1 MPHTHSTTTL
11 LTSNNWSDIKNK
23 LDHYELF
30 KTPQDIGKNFFE
42 TFAKLYFKCEPSL
55 KDEYDEVL
63 FHNEISSEF
72 KNELGF
78 IGTEHGVDLLL
89 IKKNGKRVAVQ
100 CKYSENQDKI
110 LSWSGDKLANLYAY
124 GRKCDE
130 FFVFSNTSG
139 LTDINNDRVDKHFK
153 IDDLLD
159 ISSDTLTSMLEL
171 FSKKKVVDYVKKTP
185 RKDSQ
190 DVAITKA
197 IEHYQNNTRGQ
208 LIVPCGFGKTLAALW
223 IKEALESKLTLFLV
237 PSLSLL
243 RQTKKAWLTE
253 KNTSFEYMCICSES
267 DINNGDST
275 DENIEHT
282 WDIGD
287 VATDKDSI
295 LSFLNSEKDKVIF
308 STYQSIDKLIDSVK
322 NTNIVFDL
330 IICDE
335 SHRTTGVKNEAENNN
350 FKMVHDDG
358 NISATKRL
366 YMTATPKAI
375 SKNLKTRLESKKQN
389 FEYFEM
395 NDHDIYGSEFYS
407 MSFKNAIEKG
417 ILTDYK
423 IITVGITDSE
433 IRNIIDE
440 AGENEVENIA
450 HNIAL
455 DKTMRALKVNHAL
468 TFHSS
473 IKNSKG
479 FTDRQK
485 KYFQDNSIY
494 VNFVSGEQPT
504 SVRAQTIEKFKES
517 EKGILSN
524 ARCLTEGVDV
534 PAIEVVYFCDK
545 KNSEIDIIQ
554 ASGRALRLNNK
565 KKDKIGYIV
574 VPIYH
579 LPNEDI
585 EERARD
591 KRFDNL
597 IHVIRAMSSQDER
610 LLIEINE
617 IINNPKVQGNHIFD
631 LNDIS
636 DSMENN
642 LIYFSNITEE
652 LKEVIFTKE
661 LINVYDYWEKKYFK
675 LKNTLESN
683 GFNYDDLDE
692 DIKSWIINQKTLYK
706 SNKIYSDR
714 INLLESLQGWVWRSV
729 SSIEYKISAFLNKA
743 NITDDKIDFKVI
755 EDLILESNIYT
766 ETEKTIFKYL
776 EGADLKYFNIEG
788 EIWRVSDFKEPE
800 GTIKATSKRIRESKD
815 DIKKIISKL
824 SKNYRNELIDLNED
838 GMISN
843 KRLMSLNEKYKSDFN
858 IRGWINIIQIV
869 TDLPIINQP
878 SWNNI
883 YLNKGYSEKII
894 ESIYIGIK
902 QIKSKLNKGHIFRN
916 NRCLFELTSFN
927 EAEIVFAELVL
938 KNEIEFHNI
947 ERYINNY
954 EIIFG
959 ETDSKTIRI
968 FQFFKEEPEKW
979 FKNEELFL
987 LYNEKYP
994 NEILNKIRDITSD
1007 IIPYLEKKHLLLKEG
1022 GLTNTGVSYKLNP
1035 TPETKPEHNISSPR
1049 ISKIIEILSENKE
1062 LNLND
1067 LYNKLQVNST
1077 SFKDKSEL
1085 ISVIKNQGKGI
1096 IKRIGVRRLY
1106 LYSLEGD

>member
-1 MPHTHSTTTL
+1 MNHSTSTTEL
-11 LTSNNWSDIKNK
+11 LTLNNWSEIKNK
-23 LDHYELF
+23 LDCYKLF
-30 KTPQDIGKNFFE
+30 TTPQAIGKDFFE
-42 TFAKLYFKCEPSL
+42 TFAKLYFTCEPSL
-55 KDEYDEVL
+55 KDEYSEVL
-63 FHNEISSEF
+63 FHKDINA
-72 KNELGF
+72 ELKKELNF
-78 IGTEHGVDLLL
+78 RDVEHGVDLLL

-110 LSWSGDKLANLYAY
+110 LSWSGDKLSNLYSY
-124 GRKCDE
+124 GHKCDE
-130 FFVFSNTSG
+130 YFVFSNTSG

-171 FSKKKVVDYVKKTP
+171 FSKKKTVDYKKKTP

-190 DVAITKA
+190 DIAIFKA

-208 LIVPCGFGKTLAALW
+208 LIVPCGFGKTLTALW

-253 KNTSFEYMCICSES
+253 KNTTFEYMCICSES
-267 DINNGDST
+267 DINNDDST

-287 VATDKDSI
+287 VSTDKASI
-295 LSFLNSEKDKVIF
+295 LLFLNTEKEKVIF
-308 STYQSIDKLIDSVK
+308 STYQSIDKLIASVN

-335 SHRTTGVKNEAENNN
+335 AHRTTGVKNEAEYNN

-358 NISATKRL
+358 NIKATKRL

-389 FEYFEM
+389 FEYFGM
-395 NDHDIYGSEFYS
+395 NDHDIYGTEFYS

-423 IITVGITDSE
+423 IITVGITDTE

-479 FTDRQK
+479 FTDRHN
-485 KYFQDNSIY
+485 KYFKEDNIY

-504 SVRAQTIEKFKES
+504 SDRALTIEKFKES
-517 EKGILSN
+517 QKGILSN

-565 KKDKIGYIV
+565 KEDKIGYIV

-585 EERARD
+585 EERAKD
-591 KRFDNL
+591 KCFDNL

-617 IINNPKVQGNHIFD
+617 IINNPKAQGNHIFD

-636 DSMENN
+636 DSTENN

-675 LKNTLESN
+675 LKNTLEIN
-683 GFNYDDLDE
+683 GFDYDTLDE
-692 DIKSWIINQKTLYK
+692 DIKTWVINQKTLYK

-714 INLLESLQGWVWRSV
+714 INLLESLQGWVWESI
-729 SSIEYKISAFLNKA
+729 SSIEYKISAFLNKN
-743 NITDDKIDFKVI
+743 NITDDKVDFKVI
-755 EDLILESNIYT
+755 EDLILESSIYLDL
-766 ETEKTIFKYL
+766 EKELFKYYL
-776 EGADLKYFNIEG
+776 GGDLKIFIQNDIRKVVTGFDINDNTVRGTARRLKKEKEVQLIEL
-788 EIWRVSDFKEPE
+788 
-800 GTIKATSKRIRESKD
+800 
-815 DIKKIISKL
+815 IKKVSVQKQTELKSIINDKQII
-824 SKNYRNELIDLNED
+824 NIIDLNKNFNCDYSTLGWKYIIETLT
-838 GMISN
+838 GINLYQSFKFKNLYIKNHISDRNFQTLTSEIDKIN
-843 KRLMSLNEKYKSDFN
+843 KLIESNHSFQKKQTIIKLNEHNDNETDFAESIIKEEINSDFVLE
-858 IRGWINIIQIV
+858 REKQ
-869 TDLPIINQP
+869 
-878 SWNNI
+878 
-883 YLNKGYSEKII
+883 NKI
-894 ESIYIGIK
+894 
-902 QIKSKLNKGHIFRN
+902 
-916 NRCLFELTSFN
+916 
-927 EAEIVFAELVL
+927 
-938 KNEIEFHNI
+938 
-947 ERYINNY
+947 
-954 EIIFG
+954 IIFG
-959 ETDSKTIRI
+959 ESQSKADRI
-968 FQFFKEEPEKW
+968 LQFFKDKPEKW
-979 FKNEELFL
+979 FTNETLFL

-994 NEILNKIRDITSD
+994 NEPLNKFRDITSD
-1007 IIPYLEKKHLLLKEG
+1007 IIPTLEKKNLLLKSG
-1022 GLTNTGVSYKLNP
+1022 GNTRSGVAYKLNP
-1035 TPETKPEHNISSPR
+1035 TPDIKPEHNISSPR
-1049 ISKIIEILSENKE
+1049 INEIIEILSENKE

-1067 LYNKLQVNST
+1067 LLFKLKQKST
-1077 SFKDKSEL
+1077 TFKTTTEL
-1085 ISVIKNQGKGI
+1085 SGVITNQGKGI
-1096 IKRIGVRRLY
+1096 IKRTGIRRLY
-1106 LYSLEGD
+1106 LYSLEEE